1 LWKRCGK
8 MGGKPSEKVEENYVE
23 RNSKINFNQNDVEK
37 YDLSTK
43 FYKVIPQVLHK
54 RKNCLPL

>member
-1 LWKRCGK
+1 